1 MNPYLQ
7 SCLRVAIAA
16 SCLASWAV
24 TAGCATGAAQA
35 SIAANAS
42 AGAQSDDQAVSA
54 IRDAIRRYETALN
67 ANALEEILGLYGSD
81 PVFMPQHAPALIG
94 RDAVRAG
101 YQQVFQT
108 IQLNIRFQIHEVQR
122 SGEWAWA
129 RTSSAGR
136 TRILA
141 AGTEVAEGNNEL
153 FVFRWENGAW
163 KIHRYLFSTDRPRS

>member
-16 SCLASWAV
+16 SCLAAWGGTS
-24 TAGCATGAAQA
+24 GCATGTAQA

-54 IRDAIRRYETALN
+54 IRDAIRRYVTALN
-67 ANALEEILGLYGSD
+67 ANALDEILGQYGSD

-101 YQQVFQT
+101 YQQVLQT

-122 SGEWAWA
+122 PGEWA
-129 RTSSAGR
+129 
-136 TRILA
+136 
-141 AGTEVAEGNNEL
+141 
-153 FVFRWENGAW
+153 
-163 KIHRYLFSTDRPRS
+163 